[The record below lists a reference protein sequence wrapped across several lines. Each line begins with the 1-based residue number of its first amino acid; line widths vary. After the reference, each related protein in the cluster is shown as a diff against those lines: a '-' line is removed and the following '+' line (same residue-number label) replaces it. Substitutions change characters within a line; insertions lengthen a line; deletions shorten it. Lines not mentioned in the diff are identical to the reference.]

1 MIERLTLL
9 QANKGQFAKGGE
21 LSKACKTDAAL
32 RHEIEVLAKHYLSK
46 SVSGCSNCYFD
57 AYFELINLKLETA
70 MSKDTCKFKLK
81 AGALLQD
88 VVNYDNGLLCS
99 NANITDD
106 LALYH
111 LKTNKNAAKYFQ
123 ELPENVDELI
133 ETYQLPG
140 EVVELSDEEKAAE
153 AAKIEAEQAA
163 QKAAEEKLIA
173 EVVELLKAGTTKTA
187 IREKF
192 EKTNVGTKKITQRF
206 MTELIKLAEL
216 IIEAN

>member
-9 QANKGQFAKGGE
+9 QANKGQFANGGE
-21 LSKACKTDAAL
+21 LSKACKTDSAL

-81 AGALLQD
+81 TGALLQD
-88 VVNYDNGLLCS
+88 VVNYDNDLLCS
-99 NANITDD
+99 NANITDE

-111 LKTNKNAAKYFQ
+111 LKTNKNAKKYFQ
-123 ELPENVDELI
+123 TLPEDVDDLI
-133 ETYQLPG
+133 EAFVLPG
-140 EVVELSDEEKAAE
+140 EEPELSDEEKAAIE
-153 AAKIEAEQAA
+153 AAALEQENAE
-163 QKAAEEKLIA
+163 K
-173 EVVELLKAGTTKTA
+173 ELVTEIVTMLKAGSTKTA

-192 EKTNVGTKKITQRF
+192 EKTTVGTKKITQRL
-206 MTELIKLAEL
+206 MTDFLKVADSEVNP
-216 IIEAN
+216 EA